1 MVAVGFV
8 ILPASNSMLSSTGF
22 RSSVDSVSFGDIEV
36 MPDDTAIGKLPTC
49 KVAEVAIEEVS
60 EAKIPKLGVK
70 VLGVVAMALVVIFV
84 LKLNSD
90 SASVSPII
98 GFSVVVL
105 GALNGSIAL
114 FVVWFVLLPT
124 FGKLLSVDSWLK
136 TAEEVTVKS
145 VGLVDARELLLD
157 CLVGYS
163 LVRVK
168 FTVVVRVLD
177 SKLKGAAVTPLSV
190 SFTEAADVD
199 DDDDTGLMVSGIP
212 AGVIAETS
220 RMVVVITGKGD
231 VSVVVVNTVD
241 VASVVCEGNL
251 ASGMV
256 AAAVVAAVA
265 VVLVSVVVEAAVATI
280 VAVVVVVLGVVAA
293 VAVVVTFVCE
303 IVFVAAVVSVV
314 VASAV
319 VPVVVDAVL
328 GVVVSEVLV
337 VVVAVVADNV
347 VSAVAEVGLSALGLD
362 LSGELEVSSSAA
374 VMDSVENEGLLVD
387 S

>member
-22 RSSVDSVSFGDIEV
+22 RSSVDSVRFGDIEV

-114 FVVWFVLLPT
+114 FVVCFVLLPT

-136 TAEEVTVKS
+136 TAEEVTLKS

-199 DDDDTGLMVSGIP
+199 DDDDTGFVASTIP

-220 RMVVVITGKGD
+220 RMVVVITGIGD
-231 VSVVVVNTVD
+231 VSVVVVNTVNVVS
-241 VASVVCEGNL
+241 VACEGNL
-251 ASGMV
+251 ATG
-256 AAAVVAAVA
+256 
-265 VVLVSVVVEAAVATI
+265 L
-280 VAVVVVVLGVVAA
+280 VAA
-293 VAVVVTFVCE
+293 VAVVVVLVSVIAE
-303 IVFVAAVVSVV
+303 GAVATSVAVVV
-314 VASAV
+314 VASGVGAAAVSAVAVTSACAIVVVAAV

-362 LSGELEVSSSAA
+362 LSGELEVSSSTA
-374 VMDSVENEGLLVD
+374 VMAGVENEDLLVD